1 MGVAGAERILHCWYC
16 LSKTGRNRKQYVG
29 RHVMSVFHGIRP
41 FSASFVARRGG
52 VGPSARSA
60 AAAVLSRRRFPHRL
74 DACRHLQ
81 SKSNVASTT
90 PYNYKLNKLPG
101 ASSHK
106 VQLTSNGFRWPE
118 AIDNTKADTAFLE
131 INIEQTQ
138 TDAPWPS
145 IQANSTSTKDT
156 TLHYFE
162 PNASGRRY
170 LDLSRLLPLE
180 CGEEVE
186 LISEDGTMWQL
197 DQDASLAA
205 FTNPPIQDQRVL
217 VLSPHPDD
225 AEIAAYGL
233 YTSSNADIVTI
244 TAGDAGKP
252 KFGNVWD
259 DPGEQYR
266 AKGRIRLFDSLIVPL
281 LGSLKP
287 DKIRNLG
294 YYDGT
299 LEDMQ
304 KNPFE
309 TVPPKHATNLEDPGY
324 FRRFNFDEELRN
336 RPFESTWRNLV
347 ADILEELEKTQ
358 PDIVVT
364 PHPLLD
370 SHKDHKFTTVA
381 LVEALKRWNRHCI
394 LYLYNNHTAG
404 NEAYPFGPRDGQ
416 MGLPPMDQHAI
427 HPLYVHGLYSHL
439 LSGEVQKQKLV
450 ALEAH
455 HDLRAF
461 DVLDGSNVIKPP
473 PGLDYYRRA
482 GRPNELFFVT
492 DFAALL
498 AMCQHLL
505 GHS

>member
-1 MGVAGAERILHCWYC
+1 MAVYHGTR
-16 LSKTGRNRKQYVG
+16 RF
-29 RHVMSVFHGIRP
+29 SV
-41 FSASFVARRGG
+41 SFVARRG
-52 VGPSARSA
+52 VGPRPRSA
-60 AAAVLSRRRFPHRL
+60 AAALSRQRFSHRL
-74 DACRHLQ
+74 GACRHLQ
-81 SKSNVASTT
+81 SKFDDAKCTSTCPSET
-90 PYNYKLNKLPG
+90 SYDYSLGKLSG

-106 VQLTSNGFRWPE
+106 IHLMSGGFRWPLSIE
-118 AIDNTKADTAFLE
+118 SAKADTAFLE
-131 INIEQTQ
+131 VNIEHVS
-138 TDAPWPS
+138 TDAPWQS
-145 IQANSTSTKDT
+145 IRARSTRTKNT
-156 TLHYFE
+156 TLQYFE
-162 PNASGRRY
+162 PNAAGRRH
-170 LDLSRLLPLE
+170 LDLSPLLPLK
-180 CGEEVE
+180 CGEEVK
-186 LISEDGTMWQL
+186 ISSDDGTKWRV
-197 DQDASLAA
+197 DQDASLTT
-205 FTNPPIQDQRVL
+205 FTNPPMQDKRVL

-233 YTSSNADIVTI
+233 YTFSKADIVTI

-266 AKGRIRLFDSLIVPL
+266 AKGRIRTFDSCVVPL
-281 LGSLKP
+281 LGGLRP
-287 DKIRNLG
+287 QINLG

-309 TVPPKHATNLEDPGY
+309 TVPPKHAKLEDPGY

-347 ADILEELEKTQ
+347 ADLLEELEKTQ

-381 LVEALKRWNRHCI
+381 LVEALKRWNQHCV
-394 LYLYNNHTAG
+394 LYLYSNHTVG
-404 NEAYPFGPRDGQ
+404 NEAYPFGPRHGLA
-416 MGLPPMDQHAI
+416 GLPPMDEHVM
-427 HPLYVHGLYSHL
+427 HPIYVHGLYSHP

-461 DVLDGSNVIKPP
+461 DLLDGSDVIKPP

-492 DFAALL
+492 DFAGLWG
-498 AMCQHLL
+498 MCQHLL
-505 GHS
+505 GQS